1 MRERGVQMDRRTS
14 STARRGRARGCIV
27 RAVFLAV
34 QVFGWSLGSPAAL
47 AGGVPEMLPTDDELP
62 GWRRGEIRQVKPI
75 VVPEARDRAS
85 ESYAATYA
93 PARPQEGGWKMD
105 VRIQGFASAGGAV
118 GHLNLRRRTLTT
130 TADRLRRNG
139 REPLW
144 TFIREQFGTNSLCY
158 NRGRREVNLIFVE
171 GRYYATVTDRD
182 VPSAALPRV
191 RRMHAALRAKMAG
204 RTPPREPERRPSAP
218 PADPLVIQPASM
230 RTEVPAGGDVRLDIA
245 IGNNS
250 SGRLSGVVLSAQ
262 AQQPS
267 VATVAEAA
275 DQVAVEGIARR
286 LPGIPAGGRTQTGLS
301 VHGVKPGRAKVLLL
315 AAAEGGPKAEA
326 VEVEIVVSAPPAPA
340 PTPQQRKVS
349 ELFRDT
355 MELVEVRD
363 TRGGRFRVVSLG
375 PLAEAWVD
383 APDHVLFVRPKDRY
397 WPPTVRQWQ
406 ELRAQEREAS
416 GRGGDVARGAAA
428 STVIGYLSSGLDRAC
443 GVYEKLKAMRDLTRT
458 ETPEEVVETVQGAVL
473 PPMAQMALRATD
485 WVDARRDRVALEK
498 GIEKRLGM
506 MRGTLELP
514 DRPPLRG
521 FARRTPDG
529 QWYFIELGRD

>member
-1 MRERGVQMDRRTS
+1 MDRRTS

-230 RTEVPAGGDVRLDIA
+230 RTEVPAGGDVRLDTA
-245 IGNNS
+245 IVNNS
-250 SGRLSGVVLSAQ
+250 SGRLSGVVFS
-262 AQQPS
+262 
-267 VATVAEAA
+267 
-275 DQVAVEGIARR
+275 
-286 LPGIPAGGRTQTGLS
+286 
-301 VHGVKPGRAKVLLL
+301 
-315 AAAEGGPKAEA
+315 
-326 VEVEIVVSAPPAPA
+326 
-340 PTPQQRKVS
+340 
-349 ELFRDT
+349 
-355 MELVEVRD
+355 
-363 TRGGRFRVVSLG
+363 
-375 PLAEAWVD
+375 
-383 APDHVLFVRPKDRY
+383 
-397 WPPTVRQWQ
+397 
-406 ELRAQEREAS
+406 
-416 GRGGDVARGAAA
+416 
-428 STVIGYLSSGLDRAC
+428 
-443 GVYEKLKAMRDLTRT
+443 
-458 ETPEEVVETVQGAVL
+458 
-473 PPMAQMALRATD
+473 
-485 WVDARRDRVALEK
+485 
-498 GIEKRLGM
+498 
-506 MRGTLELP
+506 
-514 DRPPLRG
+514 
-521 FARRTPDG
+521 
-529 QWYFIELGRD
+529 